1 MHKTFSLGARSP
13 LSTSVLPEMQC
24 FRHRPSSKS
33 VSQPHGPWASGAF
46 SHWGGPLSECIPSMQ
61 TQAPG
66 KPVAIGTANVASQ
79 DRMSLSEKMLVAFQG
94 PSGHYP
100 LETHS

>member
-13 LSTSVLPEMQC
+13 LSTSVLPEMQY
-24 FRHRPSSKS
+24 FRHRPGSKS
-33 VSQPHGPWASGAF
+33 VSQPHGPWASGAS

-61 TQAPG
+61 TQAPR
-66 KPVAIGTANVASQ
+66 KPVAIGTGNMESQ
-79 DRMSLSEKMLVAFQG
+79 DRMPLSEKMLVAFQG
-94 PSGHYP
+94 PSGHCP